1 MNKETEKK
9 LNQLQLYEQNIQ
21 SLIAQKQNFQAQLM
35 EIENA
40 LKELSETKEETYK
53 LIGNILV
60 KKNKEDLINELDSKK
75 EVINIR
81 VKNINKQEEQIKEKA
96 EKLQSEVVKEIK
108 Q

>member
-1 MNKETEKK
+1 
-9 LNQLQLYEQNIQ
+9 
-21 SLIAQKQNFQAQLM
+21 M

-75 EVINIR
+75 GVINIR

>member
-9 LNQLQLYEQNIQ
+9 LNQLQLYDQNIQ

-96 EKLQSEVVKEIK
+96 EKLQSEVVKEI
-108 Q
+108 

>member
-1 MNKETEKK
+1 
-9 LNQLQLYEQNIQ
+9 
-21 SLIAQKQNFQAQLM
+21 M